1 MEKKINMTQS
11 RTKKIAYLGTFL
23 VLSLVFSY
31 VESQIPLFIAIPG
44 VKLGIANTVTV
55 IILYM
60 FGLKEAITVGSLRVI
75 ISGILFSNLFSIIYG
90 LTGCILSILTMFILK
105 KLNMFSMCGVSF
117 GGAIMH
123 NIGQL
128 IIAACVMEQLSVF
141 YYAPALIIFGG
152 GFGVLTGMLCT
163 IIYKRLETYVRL

>member
-1 MEKKINMTQS
+1 MLS

-31 VESQIPLFIAIPG
+31 VESQIPLFISIPG

-60 FGLKEAITVGSLRVI
+60 FGLKEALTVGVLRVI
-75 ISGILFSNLFSIIYG
+75 ISGLLFSNLFSIIYG
-90 LTGCILSILTMFILK
+90 ISGCVLSILSMFMLK
-105 KLNMFSMCGVSF
+105 KINMFSMCGVSF
-117 GGAIMH
+117 GGAVMH

-128 IIAACVMEQLSVF
+128 IVATCVIGQCSVF
-141 YYAPALIIFGG
+141 YYAPALILFGG
-152 GFGVLTGMLCT
+152 IFGVLTGMLCT
-163 IIYKRLETYVRL
+163 VIYKRLETYVRLW

>member
-1 MEKKINMTQS
+1 MTQS

-31 VESQIPLFIAIPG
+31 VESQIPLFVSTPG

-60 FGLKEAITVGSLRVI
+60 LGFKEAITIGILRVI
-75 ISGILFSNLFSIIYG
+75 ISGILFSNLFSIVYG
-90 LTGCILSILTMFILK
+90 LAGCILSILTMFLLK
-105 KLNMFSMCGVSF
+105 ITNRFSMCGVSF
-117 GGAIMH
+117 GGAVMH

-128 IIAACVMEQLSVF
+128 IVAVCVMGQLSVF
-141 YYAPALIIFGG
+141 YYAPVLIVFGG
-152 GFGVLTGMLCT
+152 IFGVLTGMLCT